1 MNPEVN
7 LEVNLDMNLDRR
19 RFLALAGAVIAMPRL
34 AFAETYPARPI
45 HMVVGFA
52 AGGGADI
59 MARLVGQPLGERLGQ
74 QIVVDNRPGA
84 GTNIATELVVKAPAD
99 GYTLLLVNSPAAI
112 NTTLYDNLSFDF
124 IRDIAPVASI
134 GRVPLVMVVNPALPV
149 HTVPEFIAYAKA
161 NPGKVNMGSGG
172 NGAPDHMSGELF
184 KAMAGVPML
193 HVPYRGVA
201 PATADLLGGQIQVI
215 FATMPAVISLIRSGK
230 LRALAVTTA
239 TRSDQLP
246 DVPTIAEFVP
256 GYEASQWYG
265 IGAPK
270 GTPADVIE
278 KLNRET
284 NVVLADAKL
293 TPKLAELGASVLS
306 GSPADFGKLIVDETA
321 KWAKVVKLSG
331 AKPD

>member
-1 MNPEVN
+1 MNPI
-7 LEVNLDMNLDRR
+7 RR
-19 RFLALAGAVIAMPRL
+19 RFLYLAGAAVAAPVAFRL
-34 AFAETYPARPI
+34 AWSQAYPVRPI

-59 MARLVGQPLGERLGQ
+59 IARLIGQSLSERLGQ

-84 GTNIATELVVKAPAD
+84 GTNIGTEVVVKAVPD
-99 GYTLLLVNSPAAI
+99 GHTLLLVNSPAAI

-134 GRVPLVMVVNPALPV
+134 GRVPLIMVVNPSLPAK
-149 HTVPEFIAYAKA
+149 TVPEFIAYAKA

-184 KAMAGVPML
+184 KALAGVGIL

-201 PATADLLGGQIQVI
+201 PAIADLLGGQVQVI
-215 FATMPAVISLIRSGK
+215 FGTMPAVIAFIKSGK
-230 LRALAVTTA
+230 LRALGVTTA
-239 TRSDQLP
+239 TRSSELP
-246 DVPTIAEFVP
+246 DVPPIGEFVP

-265 IGAPK
+265 IGAPRN
-270 GTPADVIE
+270 TPTAVIE
-278 KLNRET
+278 RLNRET
-284 NVVLADAKL
+284 NAVLAD
-293 TPKLAELGASVLS
+293 PKIKARLAELGASVLS
-306 GSPADFGKLIVDETA
+306 GSPTDFGKLIVVETE
-321 KWAKVVKLSG
+321 KWARVVKISG

>member
-1 MNPEVN
+1 MIN
-7 LEVNLDMNLDRR
+7 LVRR
-19 RFLALAGAVIAMPRL
+19 RFLHLAGAALAAPAA
-34 AFAETYPARPI
+34 AFAQSYPARPV

-59 MARLVGQPLGERLGQ
+59 IARLIGQALSERLGQ

-84 GTNIATELVVKAPAD
+84 GTNISAEAVVRAPPD

-134 GRVPLVMVVNPALPV
+134 GRVPLVMVVNPSLPAK
-149 HTVPEFIAYAKA
+149 TVPEFIAYAKA

-184 KAMAGVPML
+184 KAMAGVAIL

-201 PATADLLGGQIQVI
+201 PALADLLGGQVQVI
-215 FATMPAVISLIRSGK
+215 FGTMPGVIALVRSGQ

-239 TRSDQLP
+239 TRSPELP

-265 IGAPK
+265 IGAPRN
-270 GTPADVIE
+270 TPAEVIE
-278 KLNRET
+278 RLNRET
-284 NVVLADAKL
+284 NAVLAD
-293 TPKLAELGASVLS
+293 PKMKTRLAELGASVLS

>member
-1 MNPEVN
+1 MPMKLV
-7 LEVNLDMNLDRR
+7 RR
-19 RFLALAGAVIAMPRL
+19 RFLYLAGAAIAAP
-34 AFAETYPARPI
+34 AVAWSQSYPTRPV

-59 MARLVGQPLGERLGQ
+59 IARLIGQAVSERLGQ

-84 GTNIATELVVKAPAD
+84 GTNIGTEVVVKAAPD

-134 GRVPLVMVVNPALPV
+134 GRVPLVMVVNPALPAK
-149 HTVPEFIAYAKA
+149 TVPEFIAYAKA

-184 KAMAGVPML
+184 KAMAGVGIL

-201 PATADLLGGQIQVI
+201 PAITDLLGGQVQVI
-215 FATMPAVISLIRSGK
+215 FGTMPAVIEFVRSGK
-230 LRALAVTTA
+230 LRALGVTTA
-239 TRSDQLP
+239 ARSEALP
-246 DVPTIAEFVP
+246 DVPSVGEFVP

-270 GTPADVIE
+270 NTPTEVIE
-278 KLNRET
+278 RLNKET
-284 NVVLADAKL
+284 NAALAD
-293 TPKLAELGASVLS
+293 PKMKARLAELGASALS
-306 GSPADFGKLIVDETA
+306 GSPADFGKLIVAETE

>member
-1 MNPEVN
+1 MHLP
-7 LEVNLDMNLDRR
+7 RR
-19 RFLALAGAVIAMPRL
+19 RFLYLVGAAIAAP
-34 AFAETYPARPI
+34 AAAWSQAYPVWPI
-45 HMVVGFA
+45 HVVVGFA

-59 MARLVGQPLGERLGQ
+59 MARLIGQALSERLGQ

-84 GTNIATELVVKAPAD
+84 GTNIATEVVVKAAPD
-99 GYTLLLVNSPAAI
+99 GHTLLLANSPNTI

-124 IRDIAPVASI
+124 TRDVAPVASI
-134 GRVPLVMVVNPALPV
+134 GRVPLVMVVNPALPAK
-149 HTVPEFIAYAKA
+149 TVPEFIAYAKA

-184 KAMAGVPML
+184 KAMAGVGIL

-201 PATADLLGGQIQVI
+201 PAIADLLGGQVQVI
-215 FATMPAVISLIRSGK
+215 FGTMPAVIALIKSGK

-246 DVPTIAEFVP
+246 DVPAIADFVP

-265 IGAPK
+265 IGAPRS
-270 GTPADVIE
+270 TPAEVIE
-278 KLNRET
+278 QLNRQT
-284 NVVLADAKL
+284 NAVLSD
-293 TPKLAELGASVLS
+293 PKMQARLAELGASVVA
-306 GSPADFGKLIVDETA
+306 GSPADFGKLIADETA

-331 AKPD
+331 VKPD

>member
-1 MNPEVN
+1 MHLP
-7 LEVNLDMNLDRR
+7 RR
-19 RFLALAGAVIAMPRL
+19 RFLHLAGAAIAAPRV
-34 AFAETYPARPI
+34 AWAETYPTRPV

-84 GTNIATELVVKAPAD
+84 GTNIGTEVVAKAPPD
-99 GYTLLLVNSPAAI
+99 GYTLLLANSPNAI
-112 NTTLYDNLSFDF
+112 NETLYDNLSFDF
-124 IRDIAPVASI
+124 LRDFVPVASI

-149 HTVPEFIAYAKA
+149 QTVAEFIAYAKA

-184 KAMAGVPML
+184 KAMTGIPML

-215 FATMPAVISLIRSGK
+215 FGTMPALISLIKAGK

-239 TRSDQLP
+239 TRSNQLP
-246 DVPTIAEFVP
+246 DVPTIADTVP

-265 IGAPK
+265 ICAPK
-270 GTPADVIE
+270 GTPADVID

-284 NVVLADAKL
+284 NAVLADPKL
-293 TPKLAELGASVLS
+293 VPKLAELGASVLS
-306 GSPADFGKLIVDETA
+306 GTPADFGKLIVDETA

>member
-1 MNPEVN
+1 
-7 LEVNLDMNLDRR
+7 MNLIRR
-19 RFLALAGAVIAMPRL
+19 RFLYLAGAAMAAPAV
-34 AFAETYPARPI
+34 AFAQSYPARPV

-59 MARLVGQPLGERLGQ
+59 IARLIGQAVSERLGQ

-84 GTNIATELVVKAPAD
+84 GTNIGTEGGVKGGPD

-124 IRDIAPVASI
+124 VRDIAPVASI
-134 GRVPLVMVVNPALPV
+134 GRVPLVMVVNPSLPV
-149 HTVPEFIAYAKA
+149 KSVPEFIAYAKA

-184 KAMAGVPML
+184 KAMAGVGIL

-201 PATADLLGGQIQVI
+201 PALTDLLGGQVQVI
-215 FATMPAVISLIRSGK
+215 FGTMPAVIAFIKSGK
-230 LRALAVTTA
+230 LRALGVTTA
-239 TRSDQLP
+239 TRSEELP
-246 DVPTIAEFVP
+246 DLPSIGEFVP

-270 GTPADVIE
+270 G
-278 KLNRET
+278 
-284 NVVLADAKL
+284 
-293 TPKLAELGASVLS
+293 
-306 GSPADFGKLIVDETA
+306 
-321 KWAKVVKLSG
+321 
-331 AKPD
+331 

>member
-1 MNPEVN
+1 MK
-7 LEVNLDMNLDRR
+7 LIRR
-19 RFLALAGAVIAMPRL
+19 RFLQLAGVAVAAPRL
-34 AFAETYPARPI
+34 AWSQTYPTRPI

-59 MARLVGQPLGERLGQ
+59 IARLIGQSLGERLGQ

-84 GTNIATELVVKAPAD
+84 GTNIGTEAVVKATPD

-134 GRVPLVMVVNPALPV
+134 GRVPLVMVVNPALPAK
-149 HTVPEFIAYAKA
+149 TIPEFIAYAKA
-161 NPGKVNMGSGG
+161 NSGKVNMGSGG

-184 KAMAGVPML
+184 KALAGVGIL

-201 PATADLLGGQIQVI
+201 PAITDLLGGQVQVI
-215 FATMPAVISLIRSGK
+215 FGTMPAVIGFIKSGR
-230 LRALAVTTA
+230 LRALGVTTA
-239 TRSDQLP
+239 TRSDELP
-246 DVPTIAEFVP
+246 DVPAIAELVP

-270 GTPADVIE
+270 STPAEIIE
-278 KLNRET
+278 RLNRET
-284 NVVLADAKL
+284 NAVLAE
-293 TPKLAELGASVLS
+293 PKIKARLAELGASVLS
-306 GSPADFGKLIVDETA
+306 GSPADFGKLIVEETA
-321 KWAKVVKLSG
+321 KWAKVVKISG

>member
-1 MNPEVN
+1 
-7 LEVNLDMNLDRR
+7 MNLVRR
-19 RFLALAGAVIAMPRL
+19 RFLCLAGAAMAAPAV
-34 AFAETYPARPI
+34 AFAQAYPTRPV

-59 MARLVGQPLGERLGQ
+59 MARLIGQALSERLGQ

-84 GTNIATELVVKAPAD
+84 GTNIATEVVVKAAPD
-99 GYTLLLVNSPAAI
+99 GYTLLLANSPNAI

-124 IRDIAPVASI
+124 IRDVAPVASI
-134 GRVPLVMVVNPALPV
+134 GRVPLVMVVNPALPAK
-149 HTVPEFIAYAKA
+149 TVAEFIAYAKA

-184 KAMAGVPML
+184 KAMAGVGIL

-201 PATADLLGGQIQVI
+201 PAIADLLGGQVQVI
-215 FATMPAVISLIRSGK
+215 FGTMPAVIALIKSGK

-239 TRSDQLP
+239 TRSEALP
-246 DVPTIAEFVP
+246 EVPTIAEFVP

-265 IGAPK
+265 IGAPR
-270 GTPADVIE
+270 GTPTDVVE
-278 KLNRET
+278 RLNRET
-284 NVVLADAKL
+284 NAVLAD
-293 TPKLAELGASVLS
+293 PKMKARLAELGASVLS
-306 GSPADFGKLIVDETA
+306 GSPADFGKLVADETA
-321 KWAKVVKLSG
+321 KWAKVVKISG

>member
-1 MNPEVN
+1 MTVN
-7 LEVNLDMNLDRR
+7 HVRR
-19 RFLALAGAVIAMPRL
+19 RFLALACGAIAAP
-34 AFAETYPARPI
+34 AVVPVAWSQTYPARPL

-59 MARLVGQPLGERLGQ
+59 IARLIGQSLSERLGQ

-84 GTNIATELVVKAPAD
+84 GTNIATEVVVKAAPD
-99 GYTLLLVNSPAAI
+99 GYTLLLANSPNAI

-124 IRDIAPVASI
+124 IRDVAPVASI
-134 GRVPLVMVVNPALPV
+134 GRVPLVMVVNPSLPAK
-149 HTVPEFIAYAKA
+149 TVAEFIAYAKA

-184 KAMAGVPML
+184 KAMAGVGIL

-201 PATADLLGGQIQVI
+201 PAIADLLGGQVQVI
-215 FATMPAVISLIRSGK
+215 FGTMPAVIAFIKSGK

-239 TRSDQLP
+239 TRSDELP

-265 IGAPK
+265 IGAPRN
-270 GTPADVIE
+270 TPAAVIE
-278 KLNRET
+278 RLNRET
-284 NVVLADAKL
+284 NAVLAEPGMKAR
-293 TPKLAELGASVLS
+293 LAELGASVLS
-306 GSPADFGKLIVDETA
+306 GSPADFGKLIVEETG

>member
-1 MNPEVN
+1 MA
-7 LEVNLDMNLDRR
+7 MNLVRR
-19 RFLALAGAVIAMPRL
+19 RFLQLAGAAIAAP
-34 AFAETYPARPI
+34 AVSTVAWSQAYPSRPM

-59 MARLVGQPLGERLGQ
+59 IARLIGQSLSERLGQ
-74 QIVVDNRPGA
+74 QIIVDNRPGA
-84 GTNIATELVVKAPAD
+84 GTNIGTEVVVKAAPD

-134 GRVPLVMVVNPALPV
+134 GRVPLVMVVNPSLPAK
-149 HTVPEFIAYAKA
+149 TVPEFIAYAKA

-184 KAMAGVPML
+184 KAMAGVGIL

-201 PATADLLGGQIQVI
+201 PAISDLLGGQVQVI
-215 FATMPAVISLIRSGK
+215 FGTMPAVIALVKAGK
-230 LRALAVTTA
+230 LRALGVTTA
-239 TRSDQLP
+239 TRSDELP
-246 DVPTIAEFVP
+246 DVPSIGEFVP

-270 GTPADVIE
+270 TRPP
-278 KLNRET
+278 R
-284 NVVLADAKL
+284 
-293 TPKLAELGASVLS
+293 
-306 GSPADFGKLIVDETA
+306 
-321 KWAKVVKLSG
+321 
-331 AKPD
+331 

>member
-1 MNPEVN
+1 MNP
-7 LEVNLDMNLDRR
+7 LRR
-19 RFLALAGAVIAMPRL
+19 RFLYLAGAAIAAP
-34 AFAETYPARPI
+34 AVAWSQAYPVRPV
-45 HMVVGFA
+45 HVVVGFA

-59 MARLVGQPLGERLGQ
+59 MARLIGQALSERLGQ

-84 GTNIATELVVKAPAD
+84 GTNVATEVVVRAAPD
-99 GYTLLLVNSPAAI
+99 GYTLLLANSPNTI

-124 IRDIAPVASI
+124 TRDVAPVASI
-134 GRVPLVMVVNPALPV
+134 GRVPLVMVVNPALPAK
-149 HTVPEFIAYAKA
+149 TVPEFIAYAKA

-184 KAMAGVPML
+184 KAMAGVGIL

-201 PATADLLGGQIQVI
+201 PAIADLLGGQVQVI
-215 FATMPAVISLIRSGK
+215 FGTMPAVIALVKSGK

-246 DVPTIAEFVP
+246 DVPAIGDFVP

-265 IGAPK
+265 IGAPRS
-270 GTPADVIE
+270 TPAEVIE
-278 KLNRET
+278 RLNHET
-284 NVVLADAKL
+284 NAVLADPRMQAR
-293 TPKLAELGASVLS
+293 LAELGASVVM
-306 GSPADFGKLIVDETA
+306 GSPADFGKLIADETA

-331 AKPD
+331 VKPD

>member
-1 MNPEVN
+1 
-7 LEVNLDMNLDRR
+7 MNLIRR
-19 RFLALAGAVIAMPRL
+19 RFLYLAGAAVAAPRV
-34 AFAETYPARPI
+34 AWGETYPSRPV

-59 MARLVGQPLGERLGQ
+59 MARLIGQPLGERLGQ

-84 GTNIATELVVKAPAD
+84 GTNIGTEVVAKAPPD
-99 GYTLLLVNSPAAI
+99 GYTLLLVNSPNAI
-112 NTTLYDNLSFDF
+112 NVTLYENLSFDF
-124 IRDIAPVASI
+124 IRDIVPVASI

-149 HTVPEFIAYAKA
+149 QTVPEFIAYAKA

-184 KAMAGVPML
+184 KAMTGIPML

-215 FATMPAVISLIRSGK
+215 FATMPAVISLIKAGK

-265 IGAPK
+265 IGTPK
-270 GTPADVIE
+270 GTPAEVID

-284 NVVLADAKL
+284 NVVLADPKL
-293 TPKLAELGASVLS
+293 APKLAELGASVVS
-306 GSPADFGKLIVDETA
+306 GTPADFGKLIAEETA
-321 KWAKVVKLSG
+321 KWAKVVKISG

>member
-1 MNPEVN
+1 MA
-7 LEVNLDMNLDRR
+7 MNLVRR
-19 RFLALAGAVIAMPRL
+19 RFLQLAGAAIAAP
-34 AFAETYPARPI
+34 AVSTVTWSQTYPSRPM

-59 MARLVGQPLGERLGQ
+59 IARLIGQALSERLGQ
-74 QIVVDNRPGA
+74 QIIVDNRPGA
-84 GTNIATELVVKAPAD
+84 GTNIGTELVVKAAPD

-134 GRVPLVMVVNPALPV
+134 GRVPLVMVVNPSLPAK
-149 HTVPEFIAYAKA
+149 TIPEFIAYAKA

-184 KAMAGVPML
+184 KAMAGVGIL

-201 PATADLLGGQIQVI
+201 PAISDLLGGQVQVI
-215 FATMPAVISLIRSGK
+215 FGTMPAVIALVKAGK
-230 LRALAVTTA
+230 LRALGVTTA
-239 TRSDQLP
+239 TRSDELP
-246 DVPTIAEFVP
+246 DVPSIGEFVP

-270 GTPADVIE
+270 STPAEVIE
-278 KLNRET
+278 RLNRET
-284 NVVLADAKL
+284 NVVLAD
-293 TPKLAELGASVLS
+293 PKMKSRLAELGASVLS

>member
-1 MNPEVN
+1 MK
-7 LEVNLDMNLDRR
+7 LIRR
-19 RFLALAGAVIAMPRL
+19 RFLYLAGAAIAAPAVSRV
-34 AFAETYPARPI
+34 AWSQTYPTRPI

-59 MARLVGQPLGERLGQ
+59 MARLIGQALSERLGQ

-84 GTNIATELVVKAPAD
+84 GTNIATEVAAKAAPD
-99 GYTLLLVNSPAAI
+99 GYTLLLANSPNAI
-112 NTTLYDNLSFDF
+112 NATLYDNLSFDF

-134 GRVPLVMVVNPALPV
+134 GRVPLVMVVNSSLPAK
-149 HTVPEFIAYAKA
+149 TVPEFIAYAKA

-184 KAMAGVPML
+184 KAMAGVGIL

-201 PATADLLGGQIQVI
+201 PAIADLLGGQVQVI
-215 FATMPAVISLIRSGK
+215 FGTMPAVIALIKSGK

-239 TRSDQLP
+239 ARSEALP
-246 DVPTIAEFVP
+246 DVPSIGEFVP

-270 GTPADVIE
+270 GTPAEVIE
-278 KLNRET
+278 RLNRET
-284 NVVLADAKL
+284 NAVLADAKMQAR
-293 TPKLAELGASVLS
+293 LAELGASVLP
-306 GSPADFGKLIVDETA
+306 GSPADFGKLNADETA

>member
-1 MNPEVN
+1 
-7 LEVNLDMNLDRR
+7 MNLIRR
-19 RFLALAGAVIAMPRL
+19 RFLLLAGAAIAAP
-34 AFAETYPARPI
+34 AWSQTYPSRPM

-59 MARLVGQPLGERLGQ
+59 IARLIGQALSERLGQ
-74 QIVVDNRPGA
+74 QIIVDNRPGA
-84 GTNIATELVVKAPAD
+84 GTNIATEVVAKAAPD
-99 GYTLLLVNSPAAI
+99 GYTLLLANSPNAI

-134 GRVPLVMVVNPALPV
+134 GRVPLVMVVNPSLPAK
-149 HTVPEFIAYAKA
+149 TVPEFIAYAKA

-184 KAMAGVPML
+184 KALAGVGIL

-201 PATADLLGGQIQVI
+201 PAITDLLGGQVQVI
-215 FATMPAVISLIRSGK
+215 FGTMPAVIELVKAGK

-239 TRSDQLP
+239 TRSEALP
-246 DVPTIAEFVP
+246 DVPSVAEFVP

-270 GTPADVIE
+270 STPAEAIE
-278 KLNRET
+278 RLNRET
-284 NVVLADAKL
+284 NAVLAEPRMKAR
-293 TPKLAELGASVLS
+293 LAELGAAVLS

-321 KWAKVVKLSG
+321 KWAKVVKISG
-331 AKPD
+331 AKPE

>member
-1 MNPEVN
+1 
-7 LEVNLDMNLDRR
+7 MNLVRR
-19 RFLALAGAVIAMPRL
+19 RFLALAGAAMAAPAV
-34 AFAETYPARPI
+34 AFAQAYPTRPV
-45 HMVVGFA
+45 HVVVGFA

-59 MARLVGQPLGERLGQ
+59 MARLIGQALAERLGQ

-84 GTNIATELVVKAPAD
+84 GTNIATEVVAKAAPD
-99 GYTLLLVNSPAAI
+99 GYTLLLANSPNAI
-112 NTTLYDNLSFDF
+112 NATLYDNLSFDF
-124 IRDIAPVASI
+124 VRDIAPVASI
-134 GRVPLVMVVNPALPV
+134 GRVPLVMVVNPSMPAR
-149 HTVPEFIAYAKA
+149 TIPEFIAYAKA

-184 KAMAGVPML
+184 KAMAGVGIL

-201 PATADLLGGQIQVI
+201 PAIADLLGGQVQVI
-215 FATMPAVISLIRSGK
+215 FGTMPAVIALIKSGK
-230 LRALAVTTA
+230 LRALGVTTA

-246 DVPTIAEFVP
+246 DVPSIGEFVP

-278 KLNRET
+278 RLNRET
-284 NVVLADAKL
+284 DAVLAD
-293 TPKLAELGASVLS
+293 PKMQARLAELGASAVS

-321 KWAKVVKLSG
+321 KWAKVVKISG

>member
-1 MNPEVN
+1 MNP
-7 LEVNLDMNLDRR
+7 LRR
-19 RFLALAGAVIAMPRL
+19 RFLHLAGAALAAVPAR
-34 AFAETYPARPI
+34 AFAQAYPVRPV
-45 HMVVGFA
+45 HVVVGFA
-52 AGGGADI
+52 PGGGADI
-59 MARLVGQPLGERLGQ
+59 MARLIGQALGERLGQ

-84 GTNIATELVVKAPAD
+84 GTNISAELVVKAAPD

-112 NTTLYDNLSFDF
+112 NATLYDNLSFDF

-134 GRVPLVMVVNPALPV
+134 GRVPLIMVVNPALPV
-149 HTVPEFIAYAKA
+149 KTVPEFIAYAKA

-184 KAMAGVPML
+184 KAMAGVNLL

-201 PATADLLGGQIQVI
+201 PAITDLLGGQVQVI
-215 FATMPAVISLIRSGK
+215 FGTMPAVIELIKAGR

-239 TRSDQLP
+239 ERAPSLP

-265 IGAPK
+265 LGAPRA
-270 GTPADVIE
+270 TPAPVIE
-278 KLNRET
+278 RLNRET
-284 NVVLADAKL
+284 NAVIADAKMQAR
-293 TPKLAELGASVLS
+293 LAELGASVVS
-306 GSPADFGKLIVDETA
+306 GTPAEFGKLIVEETA
-321 KWAKVVKLSG
+321 KWAKVVKISG

>member
-1 MNPEVN
+1 
-7 LEVNLDMNLDRR
+7 MNLIRR
-19 RFLALAGAVIAMPRL
+19 RFLYLAGAAMAAPAV
-34 AFAETYPARPI
+34 AFAQSYPARPV

-59 MARLVGQPLGERLGQ
+59 MARLIGQGLSERLGQ

-84 GTNIATELVVKAPAD
+84 GTNIGTEVVVRAAPD

-124 IRDIAPVASI
+124 IRDVVPVASI
-134 GRVPLVMVVNPALPV
+134 GRVPLVMVVNPDLPAK
-149 HTVPEFIAYAKA
+149 TIPEFIAYAKA

-184 KAMAGVPML
+184 KVMAGVGIL

-201 PATADLLGGQIQVI
+201 PAIADLLGGQVQVI
-215 FATMPAVISLIRSGK
+215 FGTMPAVIALIKSGR
-230 LRALAVTTA
+230 LRALGVTTA
-239 TRSDQLP
+239 TRSDELP
-246 DVPTIAEFVP
+246 DVPSIGEFVP

-270 GTPADVIE
+270 GTPTEVIAR
-278 KLNRET
+278 LNRET
-284 NVVLADAKL
+284 NAVLAD
-293 TPKLAELGASVLS
+293 PKMKARLAELGASVLS

-321 KWAKVVKLSG
+321 KWAKVVKISG

>member
-1 MNPEVN
+1 MK
-7 LEVNLDMNLDRR
+7 LIRR
-19 RFLALAGAVIAMPRL
+19 RFLQLAGAAVAAP
-34 AFAETYPARPI
+34 AVSAWAETYPTRPI

-59 MARLVGQPLGERLGQ
+59 MARLIGQALGERLGQ

-84 GTNIATELVVKAPAD
+84 GTNIGTEVVVKAVPD

-134 GRVPLVMVVNPALPV
+134 GRVPLVMVVNPSLPAK
-149 HTVPEFIAYAKA
+149 TIPEFIAYAKA

-184 KAMAGVPML
+184 KALAGVGIL

-201 PATADLLGGQIQVI
+201 PAITDLLGGQVQVI
-215 FATMPAVISLIRSGK
+215 FGTMPAVIEFIKAGK
-230 LRALAVTTA
+230 LRALGVTTA
-239 TRSDQLP
+239 VRSDELP
-246 DVPTIAEFVP
+246 DVPPIGDFVP

-270 GTPADVIE
+270 GTPTDIIDR
-278 KLNRET
+278 LNRET
-284 NVVLADAKL
+284 NAVLAD
-293 TPKLAELGASVLS
+293 PKIKARLAELGASVLT

-321 KWAKVVKLSG
+321 KWAKVVKISG
-331 AKPD
+331 VKAD